1 MSFFKFNPC
10 FVLVDAPACA
20 AAQMQQKA
28 ASVKALLLSKY
39 KVSEV
44 AVQFLSD
51 ELQTMSDL
59 YLDILQVS
67 ICVHLPFLYFLVP

>member
-1 MSFFKFNPC
+1 MTDGPG
-10 FVLVDAPACA
+10 CA

-28 ASVKALLLSKY
+28 AGVSALLLSKY

-44 AVQFLSD
+44 AVQFLT
-51 ELQTMSDL
+51 EQLQTMSDL

-67 ICVHLPFLYFLVP
+67 ICIHVPFLYLLV